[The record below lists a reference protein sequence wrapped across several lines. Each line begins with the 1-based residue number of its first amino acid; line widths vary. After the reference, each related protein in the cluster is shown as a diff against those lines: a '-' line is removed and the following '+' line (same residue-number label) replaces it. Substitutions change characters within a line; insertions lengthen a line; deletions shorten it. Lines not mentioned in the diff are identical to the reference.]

1 MEQINH
7 DHDFPNVKKNKTKK
21 TKVNMSQGIMK
32 REHQAKQA
40 T

>member
-1 MEQINH
+1 MQMEQINH
-7 DHDFPNVKKNKTKK
+7 AHDFPNVKKKK
-21 TKVNMSQGIMK
+21 KNKVNMSQGIMK

>member
-1 MEQINH
+1 MQMEQINH
-7 DHDFPNVKKNKTKK
+7 AHDFPNVKKKK
-21 TKVNMSQGIMK
+21 HKVNMSQGIMK